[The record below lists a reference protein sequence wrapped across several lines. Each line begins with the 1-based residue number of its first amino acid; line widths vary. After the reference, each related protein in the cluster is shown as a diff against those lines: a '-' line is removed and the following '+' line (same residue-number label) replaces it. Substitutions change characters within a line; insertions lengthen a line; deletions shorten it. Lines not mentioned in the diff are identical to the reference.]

1 MKLGLHVATAG
12 DFLGVPKRARQAGGT
27 VAQIFA
33 GNPRGWQQTTYDE
46 QTAQAFKDACQEHGI
61 ETFIHMMYLTN
72 YATANDELRNKS
84 IAAMRTML
92 ATGEQLS
99 CAGVVTH
106 LGSHKGLDLEAGL
119 KRTGEAILETLDDS
133 SRSVAILE
141 NSAGAGETVGDTIE
155 ELATIYEHT
164 GQHSRVK
171 FCLDTAHAFACGYD
185 IRDQAG
191 WTSFLDAFDRAI
203 GLKHV
208 VLLHLND
215 SKVGLNEKKDRH
227 ENIGDGYIGADAF
240 QAIVNEPRLR
250 DTPGVLEVPGLD
262 GKGPDKANLDR
273 LKDLVK

>member
-1 MKLGLHVATAG
+1 
-12 DFLGVPKRARQAGGT
+12 
-27 VAQIFA
+27 
-33 GNPRGWQQTTYDE
+33 
-46 QTAQAFKDACQEHGI
+46 
-61 ETFIHMMYLTN
+61 MMYLTN
-72 YATANDELRNKS
+72 YATAKDELRDKS

-92 ATGEQLS
+92 ATCEQLGG
-99 CAGVVTH
+99 AGVVTH

-119 KRTGEAILETLDDS
+119 KRTGEAILETLNDS
-133 SRSVAILE
+133 SQSLAILE
-141 NSAGAGETVGDTIE
+141 NSAGAGEIVGDTIE
-155 ELATIYEHT
+155 ELATIYGHT

-185 IRDQAG
+185 IRDQGG

-203 GLKHV
+203 GLEHV

-227 ENIGDGYIGADAF
+227 ENIGDGYIGIDAF
-240 QAIVNEPRLR
+240 QAIANEPRLR

-273 LKDLVK
+273 LKGLVK